1 MLVAMKSDKSH
12 HHWWFLKVYT
22 REMWFLMA
30 AMTVFTGFA
39 IWIVEHE
46 TERGFNGS
54 SITQIGS
61 ILWYSVSILTSAQG
75 K

>member
-1 MLVAMKSDKSH
+1 
-12 HHWWFLKVYT
+12 
-22 REMWFLMA
+22 MWFLMA

-39 IWIVEHE
+39 IWVVEHE

-61 ILWYSVSILTSAQG
+61 ILWYSFSILTSAQG

>member
-1 MLVAMKSDKSH
+1 MLVTMKSDKSH
-12 HHWWFLKVYT
+12 HRWWFLKVYT
-22 REMWFLMA
+22 KEMWFLMA
-30 AMTVFTGFA
+30 AMTIFTGFA
-39 IWIVEHE
+39 IWVVEHE